1 MASGSTLNAGNN
13 LKVTAT
19 GKHGEA
25 GSGDIAI
32 GGSQLKAGGDVTL
45 DAQRDLLLSGA
56 ANMQKTEGSN
66 KSSGGSVGMSLGV
79 GKNSGL
85 SIFANANS
93 SKGSEHGDGTSWNE
107 TTIDSGNKVTLHS
120 GRDTTLKGAQVSGEQ
135 VSADVGRNLTLQS
148 QQDSDRYDAKQ
159 TSVSGGVSV
168 PIGAGSGSVNLSASR
183 DKLHSNYDS
192 VQEQTGIFA
201 GKGGFDVKVG
211 EHTQLDGAV
220 LASTADKEKNRL
232 ETGTLGW
239 SDIHNK
245 ADFKAEHSGGSLS
258 TGGPV
263 GKDLLTNMAG
273 GMLSGANNSGHA
285 EGTTKAAVSEG
296 TIAIREQDK
305 QQQDV
310 AELSRDTENA
320 NGSIGP
326 IFDKEKEQNRLR
338 EAQLI
343 GEIGGMAMDVI
354 STQGDLNGLKAAKE
368 KHPGWSA
375 DKLRET
381 KEYQAAMKEYGTG
394 SDLHKA
400 AQALTGALT
409 ALAGN
414 NLAGALASGASPYLA
429 TEIKKLTTNPQT
441 GEVNVAANAMAHAVL
456 GAVTAQLNNQSAVAG
471 GLGAGGGELAA
482 RYIAEQLFP
491 GKKLS
496 ELSESEKQ
504 QVSAL
509 SQLASGLAGGLA
521 TGDTAGGVTA
531 AQTGKNAVENNLLG
545 KVLVEGCAIAAP
557 CRSKVA
563 EQLIEIGVKAGIA
576 GVTGAAIKDVADKMT
591 SDELDH
597 LVTLKMM
604 GNDEITGK
612 YLNSLQDK
620 YAPSHTGNNDG
631 QANTGPNHTGNNNSQ
646 ANTGSNHTGNNDG
659 QISTGPNHTGGDQ
672 SAEQL
677 PSNTGNTEG
686 APDLPNHMESQGYD
700 PRLPIPEVTTA
711 SNGLKIE
718 SNTKHTP
725 GAQGSRPNA
734 GIEPKNSLDLFERSI
749 ATKDPKVR
757 LSIDNDGNIHRFFN
771 TSKDGTGTFHWSGS
785 TGDGKNALGN
795 RELGSFNK
803 EIKEL
808 KGKI

>member
-1 MASGSTLNAGNN
+1 MKASYSRSCNRITP
-13 LKVTAT
+13 
-19 GKHGEA
+19 
-25 GSGDIAI
+25 
-32 GGSQLKAGGDVTL
+32 
-45 DAQRDLLLSGA
+45 GA
-56 ANMQKTEGSN
+56 A
-66 KSSGGSVGMSLGV
+66 
-79 GKNSGL
+79 
-85 SIFANANS
+85 
-93 SKGSEHGDGTSWNE
+93 
-107 TTIDSGNKVTLHS
+107 
-120 GRDTTLKGAQVSGEQ
+120 VSGEQ

-232 ETGTLGW
+232 ETGTLGFK
-239 SDIHNK
+239 DIHNQ

-285 EGTTKAAVSEG
+285 EGTTQAAVSEG
-296 TIAIREQDK
+296 TIVIREQDK

-375 DKLRET
+375 DELRET

-429 TEIKKLTTNPQT
+429 TEIKKLTTNPLT

-482 RYIAEQLFP
+482 RYIAGQLFP
-491 GKKLS
+491 GKKVS

-509 SQLASGLAGGLA
+509 SQLAAGLAGGLV

-531 AQTGKNAVENNLLG
+531 AQTGKNAVENNALNADQSLAFDKELSECRKGGGNCQGVIDKWKNISDKQSAETDQKLKDNPLEAQVVDKEVAQGGVDMAERPGWLG
-545 KVLVEGCAIAAP
+545 KIPEV
-557 CRSKVA
+557 
-563 EQLIEIGVKAGIA
+563 
-576 GVTGAAIKDVADKMT
+576 DVMT
-591 SDELDH
+591 SDEAKAYVREWNGQDLANIDVNSPDWTKFAAFASDPENQAAVASLGMLGKD
-597 LVTLKMM
+597 LVSIAKNTVVTK
-604 GNDEITGK
+604 
-612 YLNSLQDK
+612 SLFK
-620 YAPSHTGNNDG
+620 EMT
-631 QANTGPNHTGNNNSQ
+631 
-646 ANTGSNHTGNNDG
+646 
-659 QISTGPNHTGGDQ
+659 
-672 SAEQL
+672 
-677 PSNTGNTEG
+677 
-686 APDLPNHMESQGYD
+686 
-700 PRLPIPEVTTA
+700 
-711 SNGLKIE
+711 
-718 SNTKHTP
+718 
-725 GAQGSRPNA
+725 AQGIKFTPENVVGAARDSSGKIIFLEKGNSKA
-734 GIEPKNSLDLFERSI
+734 GLQHIVKEHGSQFSQIGVPEARIPDVVMK
-749 ATKDPKVR
+749 AVT
-757 LSIDNDGNIHRFFN
+757 DGKIVGYQ
-771 TSKDGTGTFHWSGS
+771 GTGTGRPIYETMINGKKYNIAVTVGNNGFIVGANLRGS
-785 TGDGKNALGN
+785 VK
-795 RELGSFNK
+795 
-803 EIKEL
+803 
-808 KGKI
+808 